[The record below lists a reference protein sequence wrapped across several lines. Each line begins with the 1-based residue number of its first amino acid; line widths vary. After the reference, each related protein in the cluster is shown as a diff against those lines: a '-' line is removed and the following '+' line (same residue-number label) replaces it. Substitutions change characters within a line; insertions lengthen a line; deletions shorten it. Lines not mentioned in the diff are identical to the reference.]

1 MNRQQRR
8 ARDRKIKKSKT
19 KKTELEQKLGL
30 FDLLP
35 EDCMVCMKPF
45 DKKNKEQVK
54 SWNVVVREK
63 ERLVRVYCPTCWNKA
78 KQLIDELDLDIG

>member
-8 ARDRKIKKSKT
+8 ARDRKINKSKK

-35 EDCMVCMKPF
+35 EECMVCNKPF
-45 DKKNKEQVK
+45 DRKNKEQVQ

-63 ERLVRVYCPTCWNKA
+63 ERLVRVYCPTCWGKA
-78 KQLIDELDLDIG
+78 KQLIDDLDLDF